1 MDASA
6 NNQKNDQGKRG
17 ERFSTKAEVAAGP
30 ARVLANNK
38 TNPPS
43 SSLKKKQT
51 KVADA
56 IFIPGISYCYIVWN
70 FYKSQSAG

>member
-43 SSLKKKQT
+43 SSLKKTNKSGGRH
-51 KVADA
+51 
-56 IFIPGISYCYIVWN
+56 IYSRYILLLYSLE
-70 FYKSQSAG
+70 FL